1 MSEVAGEG
9 ESIDLRAEYGWF
21 HVMRSRIM
29 DGLVAEIGFPAMAT
43 YLVIKAHA
51 NHRDGVAFPSQERLA
66 KLMGCSVDTV
76 ARATKTLVQA
86 GLIRERG
93 RGRHKEYLMLES
105 APVTERASG
114 ALQGNAQFDYVPAIF
129 AAQVE
134 SIRQALVHGLPPGN
148 GVTLNLTVN
157 LIQQGDHGTV
167 NIAVNQGRPERTDTS
182 ELARRLRDL

>member
-1 MSEVAGEG
+1 VTTPAGEG
-9 ESIDLRAEYGWF
+9 AFSDLRADYGWF

-29 DGLVAEIGFPAMAT
+29 AGLVAEIGFPAVAT

-51 NHRDGVAFPSQERLA
+51 NHQDGVAFPSQERLA

-76 ARATKTLVQA
+76 SRATKTLVQA

-93 RGRHKEYLMLES
+93 RGRHKEYLMLEN

-114 ALQGNAQFDYVPAIF
+114 TVQGNAQFEYVPAIF
-129 AAQVE
+129 ATQVE
-134 SIRQALVHGLPPGN
+134 SIRQALIRGLPPGD

-167 NIAVNQGRPERTDTS
+167 NIAVNSGRPERSDAS
-182 ELARRLRDL
+182 ELTRRLRDL